1 MQGLSDFDDAST
13 MNESK
18 SGFWGVLARKA
29 KAILEDDVASQ
40 SQSQSQ
46 GYGTAAKT
54 FSYSNASP
62 TDQVNVSSFLLKWSS

>member
-1 MQGLSDFDDAST
+1 MQGFGDFDDAST

-40 SQSQSQ
+40 SQE
-46 GYGTAAKT
+46 YGTAAKT
-54 FSYSNASP
+54 VSYSNASP
-62 TDQVNVSSFLLKWSS
+62 TDQVYYLSDLVELK